1 MNGFRERMARFM
13 YGRYGNDQLSKL
25 YLGLALVCLV
35 LNLLTGLTLFYVA
48 GILFMGYGIYR
59 SFSKNIAKMSAQ
71 NQKYLNWRYQRIVK
85 YNNEKKHW
93 AQRKEYRFYKCPGCK
108 QKVRVPR
115 GRGKIAITCPKCR
128 HEFIKKS

>member
-13 YGRYGNDQLSKL
+13 YGRYGNDQLSKM
-25 YLGLALVCLV
+25 YLGLALGCLV
-35 LNLLTGLTLFYVA
+35 IHLVTGLSLFYLA
-48 GILFMGYGIYR
+48 GLLFMGYGIYR

-85 YNNEKKHW
+85 YKNEKKHW

-128 HEFIKKS
+128 NEFIKKS

>member
-35 LNLLTGLTLFYVA
+35 LNLLTRLTLFYVV